1 VILIFPQAGL
11 SLPETGITLKPSI
24 FGGGD
29 PMANH
34 IKSGLLLAVM
44 TGLFLFL
51 GFALGGQT
59 GMFIALI
66 FAGVM
71 NLGSYWYS
79 HKIVLRMYRATP
91 LERHQAPGLFD
102 TVARLARQAGL
113 PMPQVYLIPEQA
125 PNAFAT
131 GRNPEHAVV
140 AVTQGLMSLMD
151 QEELEGVIA
160 HELGH
165 IKNRDILIS
174 TIAAT
179 LAGAIMWIASIARF
193 SSFFGS
199 SDDDEGGLGFIGVIV
214 LSMLA
219 PVAAMIVQMAVSRSR
234 EYLADATSA
243 SITGNPGGLARAL
256 SKLGAYSSRGQVDA
270 NPSTA
275 HMFIVNP
282 LTGRQMMSLFSTHP
296 PIEDRVARL
305 TGGSLSAGG
314 PGAPRPEDNGAG
326 GRGRPRDIKDQGRA
340 FWDNLK

>member
-1 VILIFPQAGL
+1 MG
-11 SLPETGITLKPSI
+11 
-24 FGGGD
+24 
-29 PMANH
+29 NH
-34 IKSGLLLAVM
+34 FKSGVLLVAM

-51 GFALGGQT
+51 GFLLGGQG

-79 HKIVLRMYRATP
+79 HKIVLKMYKAQP
-91 LERHQAPGLFD
+91 LERSQAPGLFD
-102 TVARLARQAGL
+102 TVAQLARQAGL
-113 PMPQVYLIPEQA
+113 PMPRVYLIPDDA

-140 AVTQGLMSLMD
+140 AVTRGLMNLMN

-179 LAGAIMWIASIARF
+179 LAGAVMWVASMARF
-193 SSFFGS
+193 SAFFGGN
-199 SDDDEGGLGFIGVIV
+199 DDEEGGLGFVGVLVI
-214 LSMLA
+214 SIIA

-234 EYLADATSA
+234 EYLADATA
-243 SITGNPGGLARAL
+243 AQITGNPKGLAGAL
-256 SKLGAYSSRGQVDA
+256 SKLGAYSRGQQQVDA

-282 LTGRQMMSLFSTHP
+282 LSGKQMMNLFSTHP

-305 TGGSLSAGG
+305 TGAGG
-314 PGAPRPEDNGAG
+314 GQPPFSNSG
-326 GRGRPRDIKDQGRA
+326 GTGGSKEKPSMQDQGKS
-340 FWDNLK
+340 FWDSMS

>member
-1 VILIFPQAGL
+1 
-11 SLPETGITLKPSI
+11 
-24 FGGGD
+24 
-29 PMANH
+29 MANH
-34 IKSGLLLAVM
+34 LKSGLLLAVM

-59 GMFIALI
+59 GMFIALV

-79 HKIVLRMYRATP
+79 HKIVLSMYRATP
-91 LERHQAPGLFD
+91 LERHHAPGLFD

-140 AVTQGLMSLMD
+140 AVTQGLMNLMD

-193 SSFFGS
+193 SAFFGGAG
-199 SDDDEGGLGFIGVIV
+199 DDEDGGLGFIGVIV

-243 SITGNPGGLARAL
+243 SITGNPAGLARAL
-256 SKLGAYSSRGQVDA
+256 SKLGSYSSRGQVDA

-282 LTGRQMMSLFSTHP
+282 LTGRQMMNLFSTHP
-296 PIEDRVARL
+296 PIEERVARL
-305 TGGSLSAGG
+305 TGRSSSGGGTGSRGG
-314 PGAPRPEDNGAG
+314 QS
-326 GRGRPRDIKDQGRA
+326 RPRDIKEQGQA

>member
-1 VILIFPQAGL
+1 
-11 SLPETGITLKPSI
+11 
-24 FGGGD
+24 
-29 PMANH
+29 MANH
-34 IKSGLLLAVM
+34 LKSGLLLAVM

-59 GMFIALI
+59 GMLIALI

-71 NLGSYWYS
+71 NIGSYWYS

-102 TVARLARQAGL
+102 TVDRLARQAGL

-193 SSFFGS
+193 SAFFGGG
-199 SDDDEGGLGFIGVIV
+199 SDDEEGGLGFIGVIV

-219 PVAAMIVQMAVSRSR
+219 PVAAMVVQMAVSRSR

-256 SKLGAYSSRGQVDA
+256 SKLSAYSSRGQVDA

-275 HMFIVNP
+275 RMFIVNP
-282 LTGRQMMSLFSTHP
+282 LTGRQMMNLFSTHP
-296 PIEDRVARL
+296 PIEERVARL
-305 TGGSLSAGG
+305 TGRSSSSGG
-314 PGAPRPEDNGAG
+314 PGLNSGSGDSG
-326 GRGRPRDIKDQGRA
+326 GRPRDIKDQGRA